1 MFFMNHLKIFS
12 LWLKS
17 PQVYLV
23 WGVQK
28 YLANVFIASIHLVSL
43 DSFPVALLKY
53 ISDANETGKDF
64 ELLSAHNMNRRGAAQ
79 DQNLFFVVIS
89 LQK

>member
-1 MFFMNHLKIFS
+1 M
-12 LWLKS
+12 
-17 PQVYLV
+17 
-23 WGVQK
+23 
-28 YLANVFIASIHLVSL
+28 
-43 DSFPVALLKY
+43 ALLKY